1 MKKMKSNS
9 NTKLLMLIVP
19 VALAGIVFAAFFLNE
34 KEEEIPDTH
43 LQQQAV
49 VLPDAESE
57 DKPASKIEAY
67 KQEEL
72 DRLHRRRENDASIV
86 TSSDFF
92 RDVESEET
100 LKGGNNIEVATGESI
115 VEMYETTVSGPAEPK
130 LNTNTNNKQKN
141 NAVENNNNK
150 KSWVAATTAS
160 TEESNID
167 KLYNK
172 ANEPT
177 VSSSIHE
184 QNTST
189 TTQTPVSTSTVTEK
203 NDDENGS
210 IIQDGKRRRNKNTT
224 SPAERNLIAAC
235 IHGDQTI
242 TTGGA
247 VRMRLLEG
255 ININNTAI
263 PANTLFY
270 GVASTGNDRL
280 QIRVDNIKYGNAIIQ
295 VQYTIYDV
303 DAIQGLNLPD
313 NIKHELAKKGKSAA
327 IDNVDLS
334 TGGGTV
340 GNIITSGVNTIKS
353 VVQKEEGEIKV
364 ALKANY
370 KLFITTSK

>member
-1 MKKMKSNS
+1 
-9 NTKLLMLIVP
+9 
-19 VALAGIVFAAFFLNE
+19 
-34 KEEEIPDTH
+34 
-43 LQQQAV
+43 
-49 VLPDAESE
+49 
-57 DKPASKIEAY
+57 
-67 KQEEL
+67 
-72 DRLHRRRENDASIV
+72 
-86 TSSDFF
+86 
-92 RDVESEET
+92 VESEET
-100 LKGGNNIEVATGESI
+100 LKGGNNIEAATGESI
-115 VEMYETTVSGPAEPK
+115 IEMYETTVSGPAEPK
-130 LNTNTNNKQKN
+130 LNTNTNNKPKN

-150 KSWVAATTAS
+150 KSWVAATTS

-167 KLYNK
+167 QLYNETK
-172 ANEPT
+172 KTTA
-177 VSSSIHE
+177 SSSTQHQTI
-184 QNTST
+184 
-189 TTQTPVSTSTVTEK
+189 TQTPVSTTTVAEK
-203 NDDENGS
+203 DDENNS
-210 IIQDGKRRRNKNTT
+210 IIPDGKRRRSKSTI

-270 GVASTGNDRL
+270 GVATIGNDRL
-280 QIRVDNIKYGNAIIQ
+280 QIRVDNIKYGNAIVQ

-340 GNIITSGVNTIKS
+340 GNIVTSGVNTIKT
-353 VVQKEEGEIKV
+353 VIQKEEGEIKI